1 MYARSKLTTSSA
13 AVERGG
19 LAKCCHALRTHQHA
33 QGGRVAARPSGRGNE
48 AASSEPSIYSVRT
61 VERIIGHSL
70 HGQSRGS
77 ERGGGLAAFP
87 RGLRP
92 DTFQVES
99 ILGVRRS
106 FCILSAPSSTVSLHI
121 LSRSLASL
129 SCSRPLV
136 HMPRHM
142 CSPLLYTNQFWRF
155 TRHVKWPFCF
165 TTAPCPHPK
174 SLRGGRRPYSF
185 VR

>member
-1 MYARSKLTTSSA
+1 M
-13 AVERGG
+13 
-19 LAKCCHALRTHQHA
+19 AKCCHALRTHQHA

-48 AASSEPSIYSVRT
+48 AASEPSIYSVRT

-70 HGQSRGS
+70 HTGRAEEAEQRKRSRS
-77 ERGGGLAAFP
+77 ERGGGLSAFP
-87 RGLRP
+87 RWLRP

-142 CSPLLYTNQFWRF
+142 CSPLLYQS
-155 TRHVKWPFCF
+155 VL
-165 TTAPCPHPK
+165 AIYSPCEVAVLLHHRSVPPSK
-174 SLRGGRRPYSF
+174 IVARGKAALFIRAVILQSLCRAHM
-185 VR
+185 